1 MSEPN
6 PPPPNPDPIN
16 PNSIP
21 PHPGSNEFVRTKM
34 NTSLS
39 GNDAKQPVKNV
50 GMDSKGSL
58 GVKKKSK
65 KGSNRNK
72 GLTKGMEGVVFEG
85 DEAED
90 MESKEDGIE
99 ASEGETEMGMSSSAQ
114 VVTGDGNGSF
124 SESQPHVMTHVSSN
138 TVKVNVG
145 NGTSAENM
153 EVNDTRSSSQWPS
166 LSENVM
172 NGGGKSNVQMGNKSS
187 DTVMLDKYV
196 QNNVSF
202 ASAFKG
208 LTRYGNNKLS
218 KVPVRMNEQGN
229 PIIMD
234 IITTSMCE
242 KAYGRASFA
251 RVLIEVDATNEL
263 VDHVEVC
270 YEKLGRSMNLK
281 VEYTWRLPLW
291 THCKVFGHEF
301 KNCSG
306 RVANVEDKVE
316 RAKDD
321 GVNTTKF
328 GEANKG
334 GEECQEVR
342 RFTRNGASSSRYNG
356 QQSTEF
362 YGNRGGFSNRG
373 KGGYNGRG
381 GMAQRNTNEGNN
393 LRFVPVESS
402 AKKVDDAL
410 IMEGKYKGNNMNKGK
425 GIVGGNEKTN
435 NNVKPKKNVN
445 VKNSFDVLAKESV
458 DSVDV
463 GSDEWVQM
471 RSKIDLA
478 CELGMEIAES
488 EKIRWSKD
496 LDKYYKDK
504 CNAKAKNKLMEGLRW
519 RVSKLQKDISY
530 GHNNAVMNAK
540 KNADELCKEMMKE
553 SDNVGNDWANVIS
566 FIVNKPATNTIWSVI
581 QRLILGASVYYIW
594 NERNIRR
601 VEQVYRSEDGVFKC
615 ITDCVRLKL
624 MGLNLKHTSEVI
636 KAVKFGRSPSGRIS
650 LMIIQVSGSAILFI
664 YLSLMMN
671 DVQGWWSGRG
681 RRWRQAGVM
690 TPPGFGGQ
698 WYRRKE
704 RERVFDPVK

>member
-1 MSEPN
+1 MSEPY

-21 PHPGSNEFVRTKM
+21 PHPGSNEFVRTKR
-34 NTSLS
+34 NTRLS

-90 MESKEDGIE
+90 MESNEDGIE

-114 VVTGDGNGSF
+114 VVTAF
-124 SESQPHVMTHVSSN
+124 SENQPH
-138 TVKVNVG
+138 
-145 NGTSAENM
+145 
-153 EVNDTRSSSQWPS
+153 
-166 LSENVM
+166 
-172 NGGGKSNVQMGNKSS
+172 
-187 DTVMLDKYV
+187 
-196 QNNVSF
+196 
-202 ASAFKG
+202 
-208 LTRYGNNKLS
+208 
-218 KVPVRMNEQGN
+218 GN

-281 VEYTWRLPLW
+281 VEYTWRLPLC

-321 GVNTTKF
+321 GVNTTKS

-334 GEECQEVR
+334 GEEWQEVR

-356 QQSTEF
+356 KQSTEF
-362 YGNRGGFSNRG
+362 YGNKGGFSNRG
-373 KGGYNGRG
+373 RGGYNGRG

-402 AKKVDDAL
+402 AKKLDDAL
-410 IMEGKYKGNNMNKGK
+410 IMEGKCK
-425 GIVGGNEKTN
+425 
-435 NNVKPKKNVN
+435 
-445 VKNSFDVLAKESV
+445 AKESV

-553 SDNVGNDWANVIS
+553 SGFWEC
-566 FIVNKPATNTIWSVI
+566 NTIY
-581 QRLILGASVYYIW
+581 L
-594 NERNIRR
+594 
-601 VEQVYRSEDGVFKC
+601 
-615 ITDCVRLKL
+615 
-624 MGLNLKHTSEVI
+624 
-636 KAVKFGRSPSGRIS
+636 P
-650 LMIIQVSGSAILFI
+650 FI
-664 YLSLMMN
+664 
-671 DVQGWWSGRG
+671 DD
-681 RRWRQAGVM
+681 
-690 TPPGFGGQ
+690 
-698 WYRRKE
+698 E
-704 RERVFDPVK
+704 